1 MILDYI
7 KHYRLLNIV
16 ISLLFIIF
24 IFLIININKILDS
37 NDNFYYTKI
46 SDATGLKI
54 NQNIDIQGYNIG
66 KLNSFKLNDDYKII
80 LELKINPDIKLS
92 KDSYL
97 FIGMSSLFSSQKT
110 LSIKQGIDDHY
121 ITNKGF
127 LYNSQIGLDINKFLD
142 FVSYYISSKIT

>member
-7 KHYRLLNIV
+7 KHYRLLNI
-16 ISLLFIIF
+16 IIAFLFIIF

-54 NQNIDIQGYNIG
+54 NQNIDMLGYNIG
-66 KLNSFKLNDDYKII
+66 KLNSFKLNYDYKII

-110 LSIKQGIDDHY
+110 LSIKSGIEDHY

-142 FVSYYISSKIT
+142 FLSYYISSKIT